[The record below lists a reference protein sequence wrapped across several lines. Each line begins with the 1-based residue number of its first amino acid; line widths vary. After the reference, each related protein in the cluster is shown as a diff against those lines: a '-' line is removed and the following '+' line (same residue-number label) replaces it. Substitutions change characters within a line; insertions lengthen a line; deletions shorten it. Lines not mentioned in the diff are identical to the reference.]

1 MKCVH
6 YYHVHGSSKVTK
18 IQLAHI
24 KVNRLPL
31 CISGLL
37 NVYTQHMNHGSD
49 FQSLWSQLRKEVV
62 ALQAKGYYGDGNDE
76 VIPLLRPV
84 S

>member
-1 MKCVH
+1 MKCVLCN
-6 YYHVHGSSKVTK
+6 HVHGSSKVTK

-24 KVNRLPL
+24 KVNSFPL
-31 CISGLL
+31 CISGPM

-76 VIPLLRPV
+76 VIPLLGPP

>member
-1 MKCVH
+1 MKCVPCN
-6 YYHVHGSSKVTK
+6 HVHGSSKVTK
-18 IQLAHI
+18 TQLAHI
-24 KVNRLPL
+24 KVNRFPL
-31 CISGLL
+31 YVSEPM

-76 VIPLLRPV
+76 VIPLLV
-84 S
+84 Q